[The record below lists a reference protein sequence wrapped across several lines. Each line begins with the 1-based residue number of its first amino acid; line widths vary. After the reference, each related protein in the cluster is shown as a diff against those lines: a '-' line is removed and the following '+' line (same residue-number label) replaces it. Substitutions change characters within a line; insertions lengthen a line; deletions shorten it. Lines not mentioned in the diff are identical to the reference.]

1 VCCLFQ
7 SLLEVKHLKL
17 ETSQLLLASCVLLLD
32 RNEPLYQIV
41 FGLLQ
46 VALTNSLGVTIWSNA
61 RGLRRD
67 MDLTLAPLLSST
79 ASVGH
84 AMFAV
89 VRVGFRIAK
98 NSCFLDALAFWIQ
111 FA

>member
-1 VCCLFQ
+1 
-7 SLLEVKHLKL
+7 
-17 ETSQLLLASCVLLLD
+17 
-32 RNEPLYQIV
+32 
-41 FGLLQ
+41 
-46 VALTNSLGVTIWSNA
+46 
-61 RGLRRD
+61 
-67 MDLTLAPLLSST
+67 MDLTLAPLLPST

-98 NSCFLDALAFWIQ
+98 NPCFLDALAFWIQ